1 LNKLLTIFFLPFFA
15 FSSIQFDG
23 YVKDDEWSD
32 AEIYDLPYEID
43 PSYNTDAEHSTD
55 VLIKNDDSNLYVA
68 FKAYGNKEFIR
79 ANIRSRDGI
88 NWLDDQVAI
97 GIDTFGDGRY
107 YIRFSANP
115 LGSIG
120 DNKVDNNDDFDGS
133 YNVEFDAKAHITDYG
148 YEVEFKIPFSSLN
161 FPEGAPQKWKL
172 MLSRKLYNKGLES
185 RYLNYKKIDG
195 AGCIICQSTDSYL
208 VENIVKKNKKRL
220 IPSFTTNSVRQKN
233 SEGNMNEEP
242 INSDI
247 SIGGEYELNGN
258 TFEFT
263 INPDF
268 SQVEADQSKININ
281 STTALR
287 FEERR
292 IFFNE
297 GKDFLSSDLS
307 TVYTRSIN
315 NPDYAMKVYNRGE
328 KHSYYFLDAEDA
340 QTPIIV
346 PGYQRSYS
354 GLLGKSHANI
364 FSYNYNIEKGQN
376 IGFLATNRDFE
387 EGGNSSLFSLK
398 GNFLFNEIY
407 NTRFELV
414 STAMDEPISDII
426 NTTNVSKEHTYNLD
440 GESFEGYGGV
450 FGISRDTEN
459 WSTRYYFATKS
470 PNYRSDLGFT
480 TENNWK
486 KHSVEHKYKYRSD
499 GFVRK
504 GNVEIRKD
512 LMQDYD
518 GVIIDQETVLSARVE
533 LKNQFNVNFSW
544 DNSHKISQEGFV
556 FNDVKDYNF
565 GVSYSPSEKFWM
577 RFGYDW
583 GDSVARNIDVPEIG
597 KRTNYSFNSS
607 FQINDQFRLQYNF
620 RKNQLENQTTKENYF
635 SGYITSLKGT
645 YQLDKDS
652 FFKVVHEYNNFNDDS
667 YTQALFQWQP
677 DSATIFYFGGT
688 IDQEDI
694 EGTWEVEGSQ
704 IYMKLQYLFN
714 FD

>member
-1 LNKLLTIFFLPFFA
+1 MNKLLTIFFLPFFA

-161 FPEGAPQKWKL
+161 FPEGASQKWKL

>member
-1 LNKLLTIFFLPFFA
+1 MNKLLTIFFLPFFA

-556 FNDVKDYNF
+556 FKDVKDYNF

>member
-1 LNKLLTIFFLPFFA
+1 MNKLLTIFFLPFFA

-440 GESFEGYGGV
+440 GESFKGYGGV

-583 GDSVARNIDVPEIG
+583 GDSVARNIDIPELG

-607 FQINDQFRLQYNF
+607 FQISDQFRLQYNF

>member
-1 LNKLLTIFFLPFFA
+1 MNKLLTIFFLPFFA

-287 FEERR
+287 LEERR

>member
-1 LNKLLTIFFLPFFA
+1 MNKSFLSFFLTLSVFGA
-15 FSSIQFDG
+15 VEFDG
-23 YVKDDEWSD
+23 YVNKNEWQG
-32 AEIYDLPYEID
+32 AKVYTLPYEIS
-43 PSYNTDAEHSTD
+43 PSYNTDAEHETE
-55 VLIKNDDSNLYVA
+55 VFIKNDKKYLYVA
-68 FKAYGNKEFIR
+68 FKAYGNQDYIR
-79 ANIRSRDGI
+79 AGIRSRDGI

-120 DNKVDNNDDFDGS
+120 DNKVDNKDDFDGS

-148 YEVEFKIPFSSLN
+148 YGVEFKIPISSLN
-161 FPEGAPQKWKL
+161 FPEDPSQKWTL
-172 MLSRKLYNKGLES
+172 MLSRKLYNKGTEA
-185 RYLNYKKIDG
+185 RYMNYKKIDG
-195 AGCIICQSTDSYL
+195 AGCIICQSDEYYTMDN
-208 VENIVKKNKKRL
+208 VVKKNKKRL
-220 IPSFTTNSVRQKN
+220 IPSFTTNSIRERN

-242 INSDI
+242 IDSEI
-247 SIGGEYELNGN
+247 SLGGEYEFRGN
-258 TFEFT
+258 NFEFT

-268 SQVEADQSKININ
+268 SQVEADQSKIDIN

-287 FEERR
+287 FAERR

-315 NPDYAMKVYNRGE
+315 NPDYAIKLYNRGE
-328 KHSYYFLDAEDA
+328 KHSYYFLDAEDT

-387 EGGNSSLFSLK
+387 EGGTSSLFSLK
-398 GNFLFNEIY
+398 GNFLFKDIY
-407 NTRFELV
+407 RTQFELV
-414 STAMDEPISDII
+414 TTNMDEPLSDVI
-426 NTTNVSKEHTYNLD
+426 NTSNVSKEHTYNLD
-440 GESFEGYGGV
+440 GESFSGYGGV

-480 TENNWK
+480 TENDWK
-486 KHSVEHKYKYRSD
+486 KHSFNHKYKYRSD
-499 GFVRK
+499 GLVRS
-504 GNVEIRKD
+504 GNIEIRKD
-512 LMQDYD
+512 LMLDYD
-518 GVIIDQETVLSARVE
+518 DNILDQETVISARAE
-533 LKNQFNVNFSW
+533 LENQLNINFSW
-544 DNSHKISQEGFV
+544 DNSHKASYEGFV
-556 FNDVKDYNF
+556 FNDIKDYNF
-565 GVSYSPSEKFWM
+565 GISYSPSAKFWM

-583 GDSVARNIDVPEIG
+583 GDSVARNINVPEIG

-607 FQINDQFRLQYNF
+607 FQINDQFRLQYNY
-620 RKNQLENQTTKENYF
+620 RKNQLQNVTTKENYF
-635 SGYITSLKGT
+635 SGYITSLRGT
-645 YQLDKDS
+645 YQFDKDS
-652 FFKVVHEYNNFNDDS
+652 FFKVVHEYNNFNEDS

-688 IDQEDI
+688 INQEDI

>member
-1 LNKLLTIFFLPFFA
+1 MNKPLLVFFLSFFV
-15 FSSIQFDG
+15 FTDIQFDG
-23 YVKDDEWSD
+23 YVNNEEWKG
-32 AEIYDLPYEID
+32 AETYNLPYEID
-43 PSYNTDAEHSTD
+43 PSYNTEAEHDTE
-55 VLIKNDDSNLYVA
+55 VLIKHDANHLYIA
-68 FKAYGNKEFIR
+68 FKAYGNKDYIR

-88 NWLDDQVAI
+88 NWLDDQVAV
-97 GIDTFGDGRY
+97 GIDTYGDGRY

-120 DNKVDNNDDFDGS
+120 DNKVDNNDNFDGS

-148 YEVEFKIPFSSLN
+148 YEAEFKIPFTSLN
-161 FPEGAPQKWKL
+161 FPETQTQKWAL
-172 MLSRKLYNKGLES
+172 MLSRKLYNKGTEA

-195 AGCIICQSTDSYL
+195 AGCIICQSTDFYTIDNL
-208 VENIVKKNKKRL
+208 VKKNKKRL

-242 INSDI
+242 INSELTL
-247 SIGGEYELNGN
+247 GGEYEFKGN
-258 TFEFT
+258 NFEFT

-268 SQVEADQSKININ
+268 SQIEADQSQINVN

-315 NPDYAMKVYNRGE
+315 SPDYAMKLYNRGE
-328 KHSYYFLDAEDA
+328 KHSYYFLDAEDTK
-340 QTPIIV
+340 TPIIV

-387 EGGNSSLFSLK
+387 EGGNSSLFSIK
-398 GNFLFNEIY
+398 GNFLFKDIY
-407 NTRFELV
+407 RTQFELV
-414 STAMDEPISDII
+414 TTGIDEPFSDVI
-426 NTTNVSKEHTYNLD
+426 NTENVSKEHTYNLD
-440 GESFEGYGGV
+440 GESFNGYGGV
-450 FGISRDTEN
+450 FGIRRDSED

-480 TENNWK
+480 TENDWK
-486 KHSVEHKYKYRSD
+486 KHSFEHTYKYRSS
-499 GFVRK
+499 GFIRK
-504 GNVEIRKD
+504 GNVSFKKD
-512 LMQDYD
+512 LMLDYD
-518 GVIIDQETVLSARVE
+518 GIILDQETQVSARVE
-533 LKNQFNVNFSW
+533 LENQININVNW
-544 DNSHKISQEGFV
+544 DNSHTISYEGFV

-565 GVSYSPSEKFWM
+565 GLSYSPSEKFWM
-577 RFGYDW
+577 RLGYDW
-583 GDSVARNIDVPEIG
+583 GDAVARNINVPEIG
-597 KRTNYSFNSS
+597 KRTNYSITSRYQF
-607 FQINDQFRLQYNF
+607 NDQFSLRYSY
-620 RKNQLENQTTKENYF
+620 RKNELQNVITKEDYF
-635 SGYITSLKGT
+635 SGYITSLRGT
-645 YQLDKDS
+645 YQIDKNS
-652 FFKVVHEYNNFNDDS
+652 FFKVVHEYNNFNEDS

-688 IDQEDI
+688 VDQEDI
-694 EGTWEVEGSQ
+694 EGTWEVEGTQ